1 MNHVQTQIVELL
13 NQDVITM
20 KQLREIIKQHRG
32 DIDEFAAIK
41 LSGKGRTKAAI
52 IEDLKRFLKQ
62 NPIGNTV
69 NEPDT
74 EFEIDPNG
82 HYSINFLPQYVLKG
96 FVSSEHKIFAT
107 KLYQELEQNGDYK
120 DWEDVES
127 RVEGL
132 HRSMF
137 VDGNDCTFNF
147 RPDNRTFRCVQD
159 WCGYTYNLPSFVVD
173 DATEFKDSMC
183 FYRSSVNML
192 DPNDTSDGD
201 EFEEDCKYD
210 YRCISLKRHSQ
221 MMRKDPR
228 TKQRVP
234 PRSGNIIYIA
244 AIDENKVLIG
254 HGTGCLI
261 DESHV
266 LTVAHIFKDCKTDA
280 FRKCYFLIHAY
291 DGTYLGCLQSVTIP
305 TSFTWKKDSFSTKM
319 GNDIA
324 VGKLLKSFISPAK
337 YPVFAVSLKKLQ
349 NEYITVDGYPGRVY
363 HKDVNQTPNRS
374 CIQLYGVHGQ
384 ITKSGIGCKSLRSKV
399 FMSQGN
405 SGGPAFLCD
414 NNGKYNVHQNR
425 SPIIVG
431 IAVNLGGSVTGDNTV
446 CTPMTPWALAFVSNA
461 VGYVVHVVNQWSKN
475 RVMCAMKKID
485 ANIKAKTRKLAP
497 WKAEPKM
504 MM

>member
-120 DWEDVES
+120 DWEDVEL

-137 VDGNDCTFNF
+137 VDGNHCTFNFRPDNRTFRCVQDWEDVELRVEGLHRSMFVDGNHCTFNF

-192 DPNDTSDGD
+192 DPN
-201 EFEEDCKYD
+201 
-210 YRCISLKRHSQ
+210 
-221 MMRKDPR
+221 
-228 TKQRVP
+228 
-234 PRSGNIIYIA
+234 
-244 AIDENKVLIG
+244 
-254 HGTGCLI
+254 
-261 DESHV
+261 
-266 LTVAHIFKDCKTDA
+266 
-280 FRKCYFLIHAY
+280 
-291 DGTYLGCLQSVTIP
+291 
-305 TSFTWKKDSFSTKM
+305 
-319 GNDIA
+319 
-324 VGKLLKSFISPAK
+324 
-337 YPVFAVSLKKLQ
+337 
-349 NEYITVDGYPGRVY
+349 
-363 HKDVNQTPNRS
+363 
-374 CIQLYGVHGQ
+374 
-384 ITKSGIGCKSLRSKV
+384 
-399 FMSQGN
+399 
-405 SGGPAFLCD
+405 
-414 NNGKYNVHQNR
+414 
-425 SPIIVG
+425 
-431 IAVNLGGSVTGDNTV
+431 
-446 CTPMTPWALAFVSNA
+446 
-461 VGYVVHVVNQWSKN
+461 
-475 RVMCAMKKID
+475 
-485 ANIKAKTRKLAP
+485 
-497 WKAEPKM
+497 
-504 MM
+504 